1 MKRVAF
7 GLALGILIL
16 FWISRQVDVAAVLEA
31 LASASPSL
39 LAVALGGSFLALWLK
54 GERWA
59 MAIAA
64 GRGRSPRRRLF
75 SSMLIGAAGNIAMP
89 ARVGDFVRAFVLRR
103 HNGVPVARALTAS
116 WSVQVLDFL
125 MVALLLWA
133 LSPATG
139 LASRS
144 VLGAVALAAVG
155 ALVVLALAR
164 RYPAA
169 WLLLDRLPAPIA
181 RRLKPVFQSALQG
194 LAFLDSGRAIG
205 MVAGLTVLV
214 WFAESIAITSGLRA
228 FGIAPALAAGPL
240 LAAAIG
246 LSFVLPLTPGN
257 LGTYQLASILVLG
270 AFGIGQAEAF
280 AFGLGFQA
288 VSQIAVLVAGFLA
301 LQREGLSLRQLA
313 AGEERDTRAEAVD

>member
-7 GLALGILIL
+7 GLALGLLIV
-16 FWISRQVDVAAVLEA
+16 FWLSRQVDAKAVLES
-31 LASASPSL
+31 LANASPSL
-39 LAVALGGSFLALWLK
+39 LALALVCIFAALWLK

-59 MAIAA
+59 VAIAA
-64 GRGRSPRRRLF
+64 GTGELPRRRLF
-75 SSMLIGAAGNIAMP
+75 SSMLIGMAGNIAMP
-89 ARVGDFVRAFVLRR
+89 ARVGDFVRAFVLRK
-103 HNGVPVARALTAS
+103 HNGVAVTRALTAS

-125 MVALLLWA
+125 VVAVLLWVLA
-133 LSPATG
+133 PLTE

-144 VLGAVALAAVG
+144 VLAVVALTAVG
-155 ALVVLALAR
+155 ALTALALIR
-164 RYPAA
+164 RFPA
-169 WLLLDRLPAPIA
+169 LLRPLDRLPLWATKRLRPI
-181 RRLKPVFQSALQG
+181 VESAHHG
-194 LAFLDSGRAIG
+194 LAFLDSPRSFGL
-205 MVAGLTVLV
+205 VAGLTALV
-214 WFAESIAITSGLRA
+214 WVAESIAMTSGLRA

-257 LGTYQLASILVLG
+257 LGTYQLASMLVLG
-270 AFGIGQAEAF
+270 AFGIGRAEAF